1 MGTFNK
7 NIPASEVT
15 LADNAGDF
23 DASQV
28 EAAIAEMQVDIEALQ
43 AGETVANH
51 EAEADPH
58 PGYVKEN
65 DASWT
70 DLTDAGETTLHSHA
84 GGGVTDATYLVTAAH
99 AGLSAEVVV
108 PAAVLTVLDDVTV
121 AAMVDTLGG
130 AASTGTGGLVRAT
143 SPTLVTPALGTPSAL
158 VLTNASGYPVA
169 SDTVSGIVELA
180 TTAETTT
187 GTDATRAVTPD
198 GLAGSVHGEVVVQM
212 VVFDFT
218 TDCATGDG
226 KFYFHVDNKLGGMDL
241 VRGHAEVITAGTT
254 GTMDIQI
261 ANVDAGVDM
270 LSTKLTIDSGE
281 TGSDTAATAAV
292 INTANDDVQTNEV
305 LRVDVDAVQTTK
317 AKGLIVTLVFR
328 LP

>member
-1 MGTFNK
+1 VGTFNK

-99 AGLSAEVVV
+99 AGLSAEIVVGTA
-108 PAAVLTVLDDVTV
+108 PGGE
-121 AAMVDTLGG
+121 LGG
-130 AASTGTGGLVRAT
+130 TWDI
-143 SPTLVTPALGTPSAL
+143 PTV
-158 VLTNASGYPVA
+158 
-169 SDTVSGIVELA
+169 
-180 TTAETTT
+180 
-187 GTDATRAVTPD
+187 DATHS
-198 GLAGSVHGEVVVQM
+198 GSTHA
-212 VVFDFT
+212 
-218 TDCATGDG
+218 ATQAA
-226 KFYFHVDNKLGGMDL
+226 
-241 VRGHAEVITAGTT
+241 AE
-254 GTMDIQI
+254 
-261 ANVDAGVDM
+261 
-270 LSTKLTIDSGE
+270 
-281 TGSDTAATAAV
+281 ATAAAALTTHEADV
-292 INTANDDVQTNEV
+292 TTHGITAAAATVGV
-305 LRVDVDAVQTTK
+305 K
-317 AKGLIVTLVFR
+317 
-328 LP
+328 